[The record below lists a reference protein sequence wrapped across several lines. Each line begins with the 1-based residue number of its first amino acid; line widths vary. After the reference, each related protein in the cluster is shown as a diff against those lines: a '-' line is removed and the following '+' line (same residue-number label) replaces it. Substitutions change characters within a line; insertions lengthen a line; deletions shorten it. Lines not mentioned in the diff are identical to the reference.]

1 MKLTL
6 KYTMLFSPKD
16 KIFLSLLFV
25 FAWFVSSTPSL
36 AAVTKD
42 NQFIDLEHAVTQP
55 SEDGEYVM
63 SLHSADSS
71 IPFKKIHS
79 WVLHIETKDGQ
90 PVEDAK
96 VYVFGGMP
104 VHQHGFPTKPRVKK
118 YLGNGDY
125 LVEGIKFNMPGD
137 WEMRFNINDGHK
149 RSRTVF
155 QFNLSH

>member
-1 MKLTL
+1 MMFYLPQK
-6 KYTMLFSPKD
+6 
-16 KIFLSLLFV
+16 KIFLSILIAVVWGVYAPLSF
-25 FAWFVSSTPSL
+25 

-42 NQFIDLEHAVTQP
+42 SQFVDREHAVTQP

-63 SLHSADSS
+63 SLHSTDSS

-79 WVLHIETKDGQ
+79 WVLHIETKDGKF
-90 PVEDAK
+90 VEDAK

-137 WEMRFNINDGHK
+137 WEMRFNIKHGHK
-149 RSRTVF
+149 SSRSVF
-155 QFNLSH
+155 QFTLSH